1 MPLNVQTLSA
11 IDWRTIEQALQ
22 VALGSYRET
31 VQIHGGHMSAGPTER
46 LREEAERCRRLA
58 ERLAAA
64 SALTQ

>member
-1 MPLNVQTLSA
+1 MPFNVQTLSA

-22 VALGSYRET
+22 VAVGSYRET
-31 VQIHGGHMSAGPTER
+31 VQRHGGHMSAGPTER

-58 ERLAAA
+58 EKLAAA

>member
-1 MPLNVQTLSA
+1 MPTNISTLNA

-22 VALGSYRET
+22 VAAGSYRET

-58 ERLAAA
+58 EKLEAAR
-64 SALTQ
+64 ALTQ